1 MSEKRK
7 ALGRGLQALI
17 PEVDLRE
24 EKDLRELAT
33 HQIQPSRFQPRSEF
47 EPEALAELAASV
59 AAHGVVQPLIV
70 RTSGDGY
77 ELVAGERRWRA
88 AQMAGMEKVPVVIR
102 DVPDE
107 KMLQL
112 ALVENL
118 QRENLNPLEEAA
130 AFRQLID
137 DHRMT
142 QEDLA
147 EAVGKSR
154 SHVAN
159 TLRLLALSNEIQV
172 MIRKGLLS
180 AGHARALLALQ
191 NHGERIEIARRIVR
205 KGTSVRETEG
215 LVRKLTGALV
225 AKNRS
230 RDKDPALK
238 ELEERL
244 SLKFGARVRVSG
256 TNRKGWF
263 RIEYFSEEDMNR
275 ILASLDPDRE

>member
-88 AQMAGMEKVPVVIR
+88 AQMAGLEKVPVVIR

-137 DHRMT
+137 DHQMT

-159 TLRLLALSNEIQV
+159 TLRLLALSNEIQE

-191 NHGERIEIARRIVR
+191 NHGERIEVARRIVR
-205 KGTSVRETEG
+205 KGASVRETED
-215 LVRKLTGALV
+215 LVRKLAGTPV
-225 AKNRS
+225 AKKQS
-230 RDKDPALK
+230 QDKDPAIR

-256 TNRKGWF
+256 TTRKGWF
-263 RIEYFSEEDMNR
+263 RIEYFSEEDMYR
-275 ILASLDPDRE
+275 ILASLDPGRE